1 MITTEGCT
9 MRVRMEFEN
18 SAGGLTVVEK
28 EMPEDYLGLR
38 ELEQV
43 HEVYKEFLQACTF
56 YVPNESH
63 IEIVEGS
70 VY

>member
-9 MRVRMEFEN
+9 MRIRMEFEN
-18 SAGGLTVVEK
+18 SAGGLTVLEK
-28 EMPEDYLGLR
+28 EIPEDFLNLS
-38 ELEQV
+38 ELEKV

-63 IEIVEGS
+63 IEIVEGEI
-70 VY
+70 Y